1 MDTKTKVTRLLK
13 SHREI
18 KKNLDILQFQIAHFS
33 GLSYDE
39 VIAALTFSSP
49 EGEFVK
55 NSNIT
60 DKSGKIALMYKA
72 LADSEG
78 EELLKGMIRRYQTE
92 KRELEVFEYCIT
104 LLEPKLAEVLTDMV
118 INRMSWEDL
127 KTKYNISQTTL
138 ARYRKK
144 AVREITNMFEFGRVV
159 NR

>member
-1 MDTKTKVTRLLK
+1 MDTKAKVTRLLK

-18 KKNLDILQFQIAHFS
+18 KQNLDILQFQIAHFS

-49 EGEFVK
+49 EGEYVQ
-55 NSNIT
+55 NSNIS
-60 DKSGKIALMYKA
+60 DKSGRIALMYQA

-78 EELLKGMIRRYQTE
+78 EELLKGMIRRYQSE
-92 KRELEVFEYCIT
+92 KRELDVFEYCIT

-118 INRMSWEDL
+118 INRMAWDEL
-127 KTKYNISQTTL
+127 QNKYSISQTTL

-144 AVREITNMFEFGRVV
+144 AAGEITKMLEFCMAG
-159 NR
+159 